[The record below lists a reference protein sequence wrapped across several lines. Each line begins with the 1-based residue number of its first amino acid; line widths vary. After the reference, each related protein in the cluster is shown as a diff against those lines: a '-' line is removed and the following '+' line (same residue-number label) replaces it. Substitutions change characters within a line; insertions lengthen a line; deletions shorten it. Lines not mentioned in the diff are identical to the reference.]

1 MAKQNAKPLQVLIGQ
16 VVQNLGVDGVLTEC
30 RLILFEAKAP
40 QPTPDV
46 HAACSSAASR
56 GPMSRC
62 VSTRRPL
69 LTSTFELVV
78 LKETRISPQPLDL
91 AVNFSLAP

>member
-40 QPTPDV
+40 QPTSDV
-46 HAACSSAASR
+46 HR
-56 GPMSRC
+56 GPQCAWPSDNM
-62 VSTRRPL
+62 
-69 LTSTFELVV
+69 
-78 LKETRISPQPLDL
+78 ISQAGEP
-91 AVNFSLAP
+91 V